1 MQGRLTKKT
10 FSLLQVCD
18 FGLSQVKRAAFLT
31 AKSEMGGTAE
41 WMAPEVLR
49 SEAVNEKADVFVSW
63 QRGTGMDGGEGC
75 TAASLQTCM

>member
-1 MQGRLTKKT
+1 MPSCQQYKDTRQANQNQTLW
-10 FSLLQVCD
+10 LQVCD

-63 QRGTGMDGGEGC
+63 QQGRWD
-75 TAASLQTCM
+75 